1 LDFTNHQGIG
11 PLYLAIKGEQVDS
24 INYLLSKNV
33 AIFNLGEGRIDN
45 SPIFFAIRQENL
57 KAIELI
63 CDRNLK
69 VLNDRKDS
77 QGNVAIL
84 HRKFEAVNY
93 LSVRGLN
100 LNVCDSEGRS
110 LLLRVLMEE
119 KSDLAKNLIQRGAD
133 IDFRNHDG
141 TTALS
146 MAIQMQRIPI
156 AKYLVVNGASA
167 HLEDGSGRDSCDYAQ
182 IHGVKSIPEIA
193 KCQTNLRQKWHSTQA
208 TTKVLKEIED
218 RANTVKQKKQ
228 EKV

>member
-77 QGNVAIL
+77 QGIH